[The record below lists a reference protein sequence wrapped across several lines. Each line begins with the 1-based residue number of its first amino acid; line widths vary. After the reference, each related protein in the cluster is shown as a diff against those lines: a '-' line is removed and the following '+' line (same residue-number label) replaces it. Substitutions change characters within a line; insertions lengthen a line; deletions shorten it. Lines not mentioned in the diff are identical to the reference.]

1 MADVNQ
7 LFSIRPG
14 YPDFL
19 ELPWQRPL
27 SQWRTEG
34 APVEDLPIGICR
46 HPVIFLRV
54 QEQLYA
60 LKELPDS
67 LAEQEYQLLRRLE
80 ELDLPA
86 VAPVGH
92 VRLERDGQPLSVL
105 ITRYLDYSLPYRL
118 LFVQP
123 DLDSYRE
130 HLLDAMA
137 SLLVQLHLSGVF
149 WGDCSLSNALF
160 RQDAGRLQ
168 AYLVDAETSELH
180 EPLSEGLRTHE
191 LDLMEENISGTLADL
206 AAAGELP
213 ADYPIFE
220 TGAAIRE
227 KYQKLWDEINSAEKI
242 AADQKYRI
250 QERIRKL
257 NELGFS
263 VDEVLLR
270 PVAGGDQL
278 QFRVMVTD
286 RHFHQHLL
294 QGLTGLSA
302 EEQQARRLINE
313 IQELRAG
320 LSQRQNRSMPL
331 SLAANQWLSEVYQPL
346 TEPLNAALP
355 AGYSPL
361 ELYCLMLEHK
371 WYLSE
376 AARQDVGHQKAM
388 ADFLA
393 QVLPARLNADARP
406 AENHPPSG

>member
-1 MADVNQ
+1 MADAAQ

-19 ELPWQRPL
+19 EFPWHLPLPDWQG
-27 SQWRTEG
+27 QG
-34 APVEDLPIGICR
+34 APVEDVPIGICR

-54 QEQLYA
+54 AGQLYA
-60 LKELPDS
+60 LKELPDA
-67 LAEQEYQLLRRLE
+67 LAAQEYQLLRRLE
-80 ELDLPA
+80 ELDLPS
-86 VAPVGH
+86 VTPVGH
-92 VRLERDGQPLSVL
+92 VSLIRDGEPLSVL

-130 HLLDAMA
+130 HLLDAMV

-160 RQDAGRLQ
+160 RQDDGRLQ
-168 AYLVDAETSELH
+168 AYLVDAETSEIH
-180 EPLSEGLRTHE
+180 EPLSDGLRSHE

-227 KYQKLWDEINSAEKI
+227 RYERLWDEITRAEKI
-242 AADQKYRI
+242 GADQKYRI

-257 NELGFS
+257 NALGFS

-270 PVAGGDQL
+270 PVPDGDQL

-286 RHFHQHLL
+286 RQFHKHLL
-294 QGLTGLSA
+294 QGLTGLEA

-313 IQELRAG
+313 IQEIRAG
-320 LSQRQNRSMPL
+320 LSQTQNRSLPL
-331 SLAANQWLSEVYQPL
+331 SIAASQWLSDTYRPL
-346 TEPLNAALP
+346 
-355 AGYSPL
+355 AGKLENPPEELVGGTAYSPL

-376 AARQDVGHQKAM
+376 AACQDVGHQKAM
-388 ADFLA
+388 EDFLT
-393 QVLPARLNADARP
+393 QVLPARLSPDSKA
-406 AENHPPSG
+406 